1 MLLFLSDSLKKALAP
16 HSSSR
21 QLTEAAAVTAVK
33 LCKVSTYI
41 HFLDSGNVVFALVQS
56 VLNDLKVSA
65 FINLK
70 FATSLTSLLGQVLL
84 FNPGK
89 PFSRGQAYMNQDI
102 DLMIDCFVS
111 CFRINPHNNEALKVC
126 LNPHSPPTFHYV
138 LVASLY
144 R

>member
-1 MLLFLSDSLKKALAP
+1 MNDMVHDDVHLF
-16 HSSSR
+16 
-21 QLTEAAAVTAVK
+21 E
-33 LCKVSTYI
+33 
-41 HFLDSGNVVFALVQS
+41 
-56 VLNDLKVSA
+56 
-65 FINLK
+65 
-70 FATSLTSLLGQVLL
+70 QVLL

-89 PFSRGQAYMNQDI
+89 PFSRGQSYMNQDI

-144 R
+144 RYKNQFRWIIDCLRIIFLSVLQNNHTAAAVVVAPH